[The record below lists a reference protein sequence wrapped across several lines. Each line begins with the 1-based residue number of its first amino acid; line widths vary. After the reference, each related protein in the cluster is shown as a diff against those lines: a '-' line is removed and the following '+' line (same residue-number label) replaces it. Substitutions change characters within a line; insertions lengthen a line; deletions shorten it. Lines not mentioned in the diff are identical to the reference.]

1 MTPQR
6 LQRRAMRPRL
16 KGTVLLVACCL
27 LSQVPACIYFN
38 TYYNA
43 QKYFRQAEKA
53 RKQQELRQPSA
64 IGRADAGLYSAT
76 VTASRS
82 SGGRNQRTG
91 RSGRAEG
98 LYDKAARKASLV
110 LEEYESKESVDEGD
124 LIDDAMFLMGRAF
137 YWQRDYKDAAQSFDD
152 LETNFPRSEFAGRAK
167 YWRGLSYEGLGV
179 PDQAEA
185 VYRSL
190 MTEAGEELA
199 AKAALRLGE
208 LAIEREDYVAAI
220 QEFRTAIAIFPNTD
234 LKPTLWVRMGEAHRA
249 SEGPAPADSALAAFD
264 QALREGPS
272 DEVEYLARLNRGSV
286 LHEQG
291 DAEEALLAYR
301 ALLGE
306 GRFRVY
312 EGQTRLLL
320 GQFYQDQLLLEKAL
334 EEYTRVRDDFPLT
347 DVSAMALYRTG
358 LLYLQEH
365 SERERAQE
373 YLEEVL
379 KEKRGSKGAILA
391 QEVLRDL
398 VKLDQLRA
406 EIHRADSLATAQ
418 AAQKGSLAAVA
429 PSDSMA
435 AAAHD
440 STASAEVRVK
450 PRISQRATRRS
461 STRTRGAVGGD
472 KRTLLQSHFAVAE
485 MYRDLAIPD
494 SAAFFYAEIL
504 RRFPESNQIPRA
516 LYSLATIRME
526 GRGGPEA
533 ARPDLEELIL
543 SFPDTEHANAARRH
557 LGYQLTV
564 TAEDLAI
571 SEFAEIEEVRLRD
584 PTDVGHYIPLMD
596 ALSRT
601 YPQTLAGAKA
611 AFLAAWTY
619 ENIAPVDTLEAERR
633 FSLVLSEFPDS
644 PFAKVVRERQEARS
658 TGMIAK
664 LERQLRTIDRGLM
677 PGERIEIIAVEPDSA
692 DSVLLSRKHL
702 GFALRAHRH
711 GRLDEASEFYE
722 LSLDEQLGNPL
733 AYYGLGEIA
742 WEEGY
747 FEEALG
753 HYREALNYAKGKRIS
768 GIQYRLFAHHT
779 EAGREDSANHYLR
792 EIVRRNRSNEQ
803 VQELLDEFSQL
814 GGAVAE
820 DLEISILE
828 SLDLFP
834 PEDRLDTPPSI
845 LGLAQNA
852 MVRTS
857 VAPTY
862 PAEANGDTA
871 EVILDILIAADGLP
885 ERVEVFEGDE
895 PLAAAAVEAAR
906 QYVFYPAEKA
916 NGDRP
921 YVWVE
926 LAMPLVPLALPD
938 PSETAS
944 RTATPIGIDESHLA
958 DSGDLV
964 ESTGGEPLEVADSGD
979 SQDASV
985 ADGSAD
991 SEDAKAE

>member
-6 LQRRAMRPRL
+6 PPRRAMRPRL

-53 RKQQELRQPSA
+53 RKQQEQRQPST

-82 SGGRNQRTG
+82 SGGSNQRTG

-234 LKPTLWVRMGEAHRA
+234 LRPTLWLRMGEAHRA

-272 DEVEYLARLNRGSV
+272 DEVEYLARLNRGSL

-418 AAQKGSLAAVA
+418 VAQKDSLAAIA
-429 PSDSMA
+429 ASDSMA
-435 AAAHD
+435 AAAD
-440 STASAEVRVK
+440 STASAALRVK

-461 STRTRGAVGGD
+461 STRARGSVGGD

-485 MYRDLAIPD
+485 MYRDRLAIPD

-526 GRGGPEA
+526 GRGGLEA

-779 EAGREDSANHYLR
+779 EEGREDSANHYLR
-792 EIVRRNRSNEQ
+792 ELVRRNRSNEQ

-814 GGAVAE
+814 GGAVTE
-820 DLEISILE
+820 NLEISILE

-862 PAEANGDTA
+862 PAESNGDTA
-871 EVILDILIAADGLP
+871 KVILDILIAADGLP

-944 RTATPIGIDESHLA
+944 RTASPIGIDESHLA